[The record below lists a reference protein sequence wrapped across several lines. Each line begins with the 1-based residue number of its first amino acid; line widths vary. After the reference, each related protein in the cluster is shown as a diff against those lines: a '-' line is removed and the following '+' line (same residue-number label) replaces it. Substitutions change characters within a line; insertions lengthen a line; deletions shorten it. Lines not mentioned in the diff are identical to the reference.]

1 MKRQLVSPVG
11 GTRNIHDWNGCL
23 LATYIIY
30 ISVCTVSE
38 NCRFKLSVWGTL
50 LRRTC
55 GWNVCTYL
63 FVRKPIEC
71 SLNPLCNLWR
81 TYKNT
86 HQLRCSALAMP
97 YCRILTIRL
106 CGYTGWPMQNRLQKK
121 SVYPLYVLLNMKL
134 KGVLARHA
142 GVSTAYTYQPFWHV
156 RDFIRDAVGVFLLLI
171 RVSCIVLVHAFFLNV
186 PLPPKRVT

>member
-30 ISVCTVSE
+30 IGVCTVSE

-106 CGYTGWPMQNRLQKK
+106 CRYTGWPMQNRLQKNQCIRCTFYWIWNLRGFLQGMLECLLPTRISPFDMSEILFVML
-121 SVYPLYVLLNMKL
+121 SV
-134 KGVLARHA
+134 
-142 GVSTAYTYQPFWHV
+142 SFCFW
-156 RDFIRDAVGVFLLLI
+156 FVFL
-171 RVSCIVLVHAFFLNV
+171 VLFWYTRFF
-186 PLPPKRVT
+186 